1 MQTDQKPRIPY
12 WHLWTDADGVSR
24 QTRCFLTEF
33 ELQSISRPAQPQW
46 QGHRTRA
53 EVTVMM
59 TVLPVGWVGEWH
71 ENPKPQ
77 WILPLSGRW
86 FVESMDGQRVE
97 MGSARSRS
105 EPTRTRGKRAAGK
118 AISLVWSVTSPPC
131 SC

>member
-12 WHLWTDADGVSR
+12 WQLWTDGDGVSH

-53 EVTVMM
+53 EVTTMM

-77 WILPLSGRW
+77 SIIPL
-86 FVESMDGQRVE
+86 
-97 MGSARSRS
+97 SARSLAES
-105 EPTRTRGKRAAGK
+105 IAPHH
-118 AISLVWSVTSPPC
+118 PQM
-131 SC
+131 